1 MNWLPDMDLNH
12 DKQIQSLLCYR
23 YTIGQTEAS
32 GKLKNFAGQSSG
44 QTDATLLNVYAS
56 PHPGPMTRS
65 LPLTRPSRASAFG
78 QTPFAA
84 SQAAQVPRG
93 EGEVVPASGKNH
105 ALRLAGVFHVSR
117 FTQYI
122 S

>member
-1 MNWLPDMDLNH
+1 MKWLPDMDLNH

-44 QTDATLLNVYAS
+44 QTGRAIRMVSVYAS
-56 PHPGPMTRS
+56 PHPGP
-65 LPLTRPSRASAFG
+65 LP
-78 QTPFAA
+78 Q
-84 SQAAQVPRG
+84 G
-93 EGEVVPASGKNH
+93 EGEVVPALGENQT
-105 ALRLAGVFHVSR
+105 LRVADVFHVSR
-117 FTQYI
+117 FTQHV

>member
-1 MNWLPDMDLNH
+1 MKWLPDMDLNH

-44 QTDATLLNVYAS
+44 QTAEIPLNIYAR

-65 LPLTRPSRASAFG
+65 LPLARPSAGLRF
-78 QTPFAA
+78 QRIPFVA
-84 SQAAQVPRG
+84 SQATQVPRG
-93 EGEVVPASGKNH
+93 EGEVAPALGKNH
-105 ALRLAGVFHVSR
+105 ALRTASAFHATR
-117 FTQYI
+117 NTQYV